1 MAQSQRLT
9 HLDII
14 HLRFRKFLL
23 PYLKL
28 LYMEPIQPPPFSKP
42 NVVPPPPVP
51 PYGVFGTKIPS
62 VVAFTIG
69 ILLFFLP
76 FAEIK
81 CNGNV
86 YAKNSGFGIAIGKAW
101 TSIERTFGNRPN
113 ETTKTEGNQKND
125 PNPYAIVGLA
135 LGVIGLV
142 LSFANA
148 RAAIGG
154 ALISG
159 ILATAAL
166 IGLLFDLNKQVRD
179 PNPVKHKIGT
189 ELDSTLK
196 EIKVTIDFTPWFYI
210 AVISFLAASFFCY
223 KRMQATKQ

>member
-1 MAQSQRLT
+1 MDRW
-9 HLDII
+9 
-14 HLRFRKFLL
+14 FGKFLL
-23 PYLKL
+23 PYRKL
-28 LYMEPIQPPPFSKP
+28 LCMESTQPPAFSNP
-42 NVVPPPPVP
+42 NVGPPPPVP
-51 PYGVFGTKIPS
+51 PSSVFATKIPS
-62 VVAFTIG
+62 AVAFTIG

-81 CNGNV
+81 CNGNS
-86 YAKNSGFGIAIGKAW
+86 YAKNSGFGIAIGKEW
-101 TSIERTFGNRPN
+101 KSTERMFGNRTN

-135 LGVIGLV
+135 LGVIGLA

-166 IGLLFDLNKQVRD
+166 VGLLFDLNKQIRD
-179 PNPVKHKIGT
+179 PNPVKDKIGGD
-189 ELDSTLK
+189 LDKTLND
-196 EIKVTIDFTPWFYI
+196 IKVTIEFTPWFYI
-210 AVISFLAASFFCY
+210 AVVSFLAAAFFCY
-223 KRMQATKQ
+223 KRMQATKR